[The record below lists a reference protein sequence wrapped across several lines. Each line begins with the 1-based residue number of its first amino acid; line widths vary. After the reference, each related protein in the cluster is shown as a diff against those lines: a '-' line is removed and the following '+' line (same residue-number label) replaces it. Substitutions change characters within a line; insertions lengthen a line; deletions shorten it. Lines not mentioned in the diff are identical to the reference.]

1 MMIRMMMMMMIMA
14 DMGDYEMF
22 FHIVSAGFSPA
33 FRMVTAAHLF
43 QLTRVFAVGERV
55 QS

>member
-1 MMIRMMMMMMIMA
+1 MMIRMMMMMMMA
-14 DMGDYEMF
+14 NIGDYEMF

-33 FRMVTAAHLF
+33 FRMITAAHLF
-43 QLTRVFAVGERV
+43 QLTRVFAVGKRV